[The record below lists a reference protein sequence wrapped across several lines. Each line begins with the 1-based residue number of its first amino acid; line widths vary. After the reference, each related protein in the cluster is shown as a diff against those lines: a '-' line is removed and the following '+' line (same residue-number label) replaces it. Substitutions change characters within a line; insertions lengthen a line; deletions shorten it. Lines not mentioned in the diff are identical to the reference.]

1 MLSDP
6 ELVGGTEALYFI
18 LKYCLP
24 CLGANLEVQAHGHVV
39 SDCGPKPL
47 PFGGEERQPSCP
59 SAWGLRG
66 MGLIS
71 VTRMQA
77 AVSVNYCSALQM
89 EVKLRNIIRVWNSQ
103 QPNVLSFL
111 SLKLT

>member
-18 LKYCLP
+18 LNYCLP

-39 SDCGPKPL
+39 SDVGQSL
-47 PFGGEERQPSCP
+47 FHFWGEERQPSCP
-59 SAWGLRG
+59 SAWGLQG

-71 VTRMQA
+71 PTRMQA
-77 AVSVNYCSALQM
+77 AVSGNYCSAVQM
-89 EVKLRNIIRVWNSQ
+89 EVRLRNIIRVWNSQ
-103 QPNVLSFL
+103 QPNAPSFL

>member
-1 MLSDP
+1 MDGRISQPDTVLQVP
-6 ELVGGTEALYFI
+6 ETSTVSAE
-18 LKYCLP
+18 

-66 MGLIS
+66 RGLIS

-77 AVSVNYCSALQM
+77 DSCWRL
-89 EVKLRNIIRVWNSQ
+89 
-103 QPNVLSFL
+103 
-111 SLKLT
+111 